1 MRADFS
7 EQQARRNFLRAMT
20 TAAATTLAAGAP
32 RALAR
37 AENADTVQPIP
48 TADSCTLSAASASA
62 RGSRKSPQSS
72 TGAH

>member
-7 EQQARRNFLRAMT
+7 EQQARRDFLRAMT

-48 TADSCTLSAASASA
+48 TADSFILLWMRGGKAAPDT
-62 RGSRKSPQSS
+62 RDPNHYQP
-72 TGAH
+72 